1 MSPLPCSYMFNKRPG
16 KKGQG
21 EVSVPLQNASFL
33 EEKGFENILICR
45 VLHEMSLRGSHL
57 SSLSSN
63 KQKGLMMRWTQRSS
77 KLGVAGT

>member
-1 MSPLPCSYMFNKRPG
+1 
-16 KKGQG
+16 
-21 EVSVPLQNASFL
+21 
-33 EEKGFENILICR
+33 
-45 VLHEMSLRGSHL
+45 MSLRGSHL